1 MRDDLGR
8 SDVTKVRACL
18 QRQSTRYSEQKSRR
32 ILVAGTGCIENLID
46 RLCLDADGVTGA
58 DHDRSLLAARNRR
71 DGGVL
76 LKRSLSRVEIFRF
89 VQGEQFFLIRK
100 QNVDIVANQLKEARA
115 MPVYT
120 EFIRQGERH
129 FAASGLGYF

>member
-46 RLCLDADGVTGA
+46 RLSIETRQLIDSLPITTDPFSLRVT
-58 DHDRSLLAARNRR
+58 AATA
-71 DGGVL
+71 V
-76 LKRSLSRVEIFRF
+76 SC
-89 VQGEQFFLIRK
+89 
-100 QNVDIVANQLKEARA
+100 
-115 MPVYT
+115 
-120 EFIRQGERH
+120 
-129 FAASGLGYF
+129 